1 MLVIVEIGVE
11 VEKSEEMKKKEKN
24 WLIFLPIFT
33 NQDVDVNLA
42 FENWINL
49 FQIVFNLKKT
59 KIKNFS

>member
-11 VEKSEEMKKKEKN
+11 VEKSEEKKKKEKKC
-24 WLIFLPIFT
+24 LIFLPIFT

-49 FQIVFNLKKT
+49 FQIVFNLKKA
-59 KIKNFS
+59 